1 MTKNRNL
8 TIIQGD
14 EMTEE
19 QKNLANFADDNVLI
33 VDNSVDMSKES
44 FFDDDEEEYDIF
56 KAAAQQSEGDNNEPE
71 LDENGNPITPANNN
85 QNPVNGGD
93 PGDDPSKPDG
103 DISEEELMKQFD
115 VAGDNKPAAVP
126 TEFNSPVE
134 VAKYLG
140 VTLSKEP
147 EKVTFEDV
155 KTEIENIRK
164 IATEDSLTE
173 VKNIKTF
180 LAENPGAKEIDY
192 FTKYIS
198 PVEPLLLYDD
208 KQLAVWMYTEV
219 NKMKREDAE
228 KKVDDMVYDNTFAEE
243 AKKLRNIVIE
253 KNNQFYKDRD
263 AKIEE
268 QAKAKEVEKI
278 EKKKALMSSIL
289 KSKESFIGGE
299 IVLKNT
305 DVKNLYDKIVSGEV
319 HKQLKNHNV
328 IAEVAWFLDNK
339 ESLISILKGDASEET
354 KLKIWNKMSNA
365 KQQTAPKGNPPSSA
379 PAGIIDPNDWTD

>member
-1 MTKNRNL
+1 MTKNNNL
-8 TIIQGD
+8 SIIQGD
-14 EMTEE
+14 QMTEE
-19 QKNLANFADDNVLI
+19 QKNLANFADDDVLI
-33 VDNSVDMSKES
+33 VDNSVDMSKDN
-44 FFDDDEEEYDIF
+44 FFDDNEEEYDIF
-56 KAAAQQSEGDNNEPE
+56 KAAAQQNENENDDPK
-71 LDENGNPITPANNN
+71 LDENGNPIVAANEG
-85 QNPVNGGD
+85 QNPAGD
-93 PGDDPSKPDG
+93 NKPAPDPN
-103 DISEEELMKQFD
+103 DITDEELMKQFETP
-115 VAGDNKPAAVP
+115 ADNKPATVP

-140 VTLSKEP
+140 VSLSKEP

-164 IATEDSLTE
+164 LATEDALTE
-173 VKNIKTF
+173 IKNIKSF

-208 KQLAVWMYTEV
+208 KQLAIWMYTEV

-228 KKVDDMVYDNTFAEE
+228 KKVDDMVYDNTLAEE
-243 AKKLRNIVIE
+243 AKKFRNIVTE

-263 AKIEE
+263 AQVEL
-268 QAKAKEVEKI
+268 QAKAREAEKVEN
-278 EKKKALMSSIL
+278 KKALMSSIL
-289 KSKESFIGGE
+289 KNKESFIGGE

-319 HKQLKNHNV
+319 HKQLKDHNV
-328 IAEVAWFLDNK
+328 MAEVAWFLDNK
-339 ESLISILKGDASEET
+339 ESLISILKGDASEEA

-365 KQQTAPKGNPPSSA
+365 KQQTAPKGSAPSSA
-379 PAGIIDPNDWTD
+379 PAGTINPDDWD